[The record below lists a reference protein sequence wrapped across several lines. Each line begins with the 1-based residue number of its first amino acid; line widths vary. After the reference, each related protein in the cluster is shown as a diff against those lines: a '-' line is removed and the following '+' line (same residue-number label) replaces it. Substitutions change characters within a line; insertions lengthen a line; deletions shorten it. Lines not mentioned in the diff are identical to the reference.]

1 MFYYLSGTLD
11 MASVNTAVVDCGG
24 VGYLLTVSA
33 KTVASLHSKVGAKV
47 KLYTHM
53 SVREDAVE
61 LFGFKDEEELSVFK
75 LLITVSGIGPKAGIA
90 ILSALS
96 PAELNVAVAAGDA
109 KRISAAQGVGGKT
122 AARVILELKDKLP
135 KLLGQPVAGGSDV
148 SEDTPFG
155 FAVGSEKDDA
165 FAALTVLGY
174 TRSEINA
181 AFRKIDITGCDMQE
195 IVKRA
200 LSVLAK

>member
-11 MASVNTAVVDCGG
+11 MASGNTAVVDCGG
-24 VGYLLTVSA
+24 VGYLLTISA
-33 KTVASLHSKVGAKV
+33 KTVAGLHSKVGDKV

-90 ILSALS
+90 ILSALT
-96 PAELNVAVAAGDA
+96 PAELNVAVSAGDA
-109 KRISAAQGVGGKT
+109 KRISSAQGVGGKT

-135 KLLGQPVAGGSDV
+135 KLLGQPTAGGIDSDADNV
-148 SEDTPFG
+148 
-155 FAVGSEKDDA
+155 FAIPEGNEKDDA

-181 AFRKIDITGCDMQE
+181 AFRKIDMTGCDMQE

>member
-1 MFYYLSGTLD
+1 MFYYLSGILD
-11 MASVNTAVVDCGG
+11 MASGNTAVVDCGG

-33 KTVASLHSKVGAKV
+33 KTVAGLHSKVGAKV

-75 LLITVSGIGPKAGIA
+75 LLITVSGVGPKAGIA
-90 ILSALS
+90 ILSALT

-135 KLLGQPVAGGSDV
+135 KLLGQPMAGGVDSDA
-148 SEDTPFG
+148 EAMFTIPT
-155 FAVGSEKDDA
+155 GSEKDDA

-181 AFRKIDITGCDMQE
+181 AFRKIDMTGCDMQE

>member
-1 MFYYLSGTLD
+1 MFYYLSGTLS
-11 MASVNTAVVDCGG
+11 MASMNTAVVDCGG
-24 VGYLLTVSA
+24 VGYLLTVSG
-33 KTVASLHSKVGAKV
+33 KTVATLHAKVGQSV

-61 LFGFKDEEELSVFK
+61 LFGFSDEEELSVFK
-75 LLITVSGIGPKAGIA
+75 LLITVSGIGPKAAIA
-90 ILSALS
+90 ILTALS
-96 PAELNVAVAAGDA
+96 PSELNIAVAAGDA
-109 KRISAAQGVGGKT
+109 KRISGAQGVGGKT

-135 KLLGQPVAGGSDV
+135 KLLGVPMAGSDTTV
-148 SEDTPFG
+148 DTPCVILG
-155 FAVGSEKDDA
+155 NSEKEDA
-165 FAALTVLGY
+165 AAALSVLGY

-181 AFRKIDITGCDMQE
+181 AFRKIDIAGCDMQE